1 MIYLLMKIG
10 PPVRPS
16 PSWLVHMRETWRMVG
31 GEFDD
36 VELVTKELMMPKVL
50 AQLHELSI

>member
-1 MIYLLMKIG
+1 
-10 PPVRPS
+10 
-16 PSWLVHMRETWRMVG
+16 MRETWRMVG

-36 VELVTKELMMPKVL
+36 VELVMKELMMPKVL

>member
-1 MIYLLMKIG
+1 
-10 PPVRPS
+10 
-16 PSWLVHMRETWRMVG
+16 MRETWRMVE

-36 VELVTKELMMPKVL
+36 VELVTEELMMPKVL